1 MQGANFSAL
10 TESVICCF
18 YSVYNTLGSGFLE
31 KVYENA
37 LAIELTERGIPQQ
50 QQVPIQVAYKRVPVG
65 QYVCDLLVDNKVIVE
80 VKAVKSLL
88 PEHEAQILNYLKATG
103 IEIGLLLNFGREPEI
118 RRRVYTK
125 DRKFSPLI
133 NAEKAD

>member
-1 MQGANFSAL
+1 
-10 TESVICCF
+10 
-18 YSVYNTLGSGFLE
+18 
-31 KVYENA
+31 
-37 LAIELTERGIPQQ
+37 
-50 QQVPIQVAYKRVPVG
+50 VPVG